1 MNIYNF
7 IFCFF
12 CKKYGN
18 NKAGRIYGSGML
30 FFSILMHFSLA
41 REITTFF
48 WGNKVVIYQ
57 INLAKSKYYLLFGL
71 MVSLF
76 FLFYDNERVKRLMEQ
91 YYSRDE
97 YVQQRDTNRIILYII
112 VPLILSIVLAVIRQK
127 YLGI

>member
-18 NKAGRIYGSGML
+18 NNSGRIYGSGML

-41 REITTFF
+41 REILTFLL
-48 WGNKVVIYQ
+48 GNEVFFYQ
-57 INLAKSKYYLLFGL
+57 INLARGKYYFLFGL

-76 FLFYDNERVKRLMEQ
+76 FLFYDSKRVKILMEK
-91 YYSRDE
+91 YHSRDE
-97 YVQQRDTNRIILYII
+97 YVQQKDTNRIILYII
-112 VPLILSIVLAVIRQK
+112 LPLILSIITGVIRQK
-127 YLGI
+127 YF